1 MYVCFVAFTCRNEDL
16 HAVKAAGSCAAIT
29 CGHICTSVPDWLDSS
44 SMCMYAFMQTLSLMT
59 TDTILRAS
67 YVAFACRN
75 EDFYA
80 VKAAGRC
87 PEFDVLVTNPPF
99 SGDHLE
105 RIFRFAVKSDK

>member
-1 MYVCFVAFTCRNEDL
+1 MLLQHTFLGGGCCDKCVYVEHMGCKIHVHMCVDTGNASTHETKRMFTVCGFV
-16 HAVKAAGSCAAIT
+16 
-29 CGHICTSVPDWLDSS
+29 
-44 SMCMYAFMQTLSLMT
+44 
-59 TDTILRAS
+59 
-67 YVAFACRN
+67 CRN

-99 SGDHLE
+99 SGDHLD